1 MKIANVARQHD
12 DVWLSVCHAGS
23 CELCG
28 KPYINSWLECI
39 HFVAVGQVCSLVCTC
54 ICICMWCVY
63 VCGMCVFVC
72 MYNYYLQVSFIP
84 SKVV

>member
-1 MKIANVARQHD
+1 MANVARQHE

-39 HFVAVGQVCSLVCTC
+39 QFVAIGQVSSL
-54 ICICMWCVY
+54 IHMCVY
-63 VCGMCVFVC
+63 MSILCVYC
-72 MYNYYLQVSFIP
+72 KRGKIH
-84 SKVV
+84 